1 MTPTLLTQSGTDVPP
16 EETRRAEDAN
26 LHAGVA
32 RPSPATGLVRPA
44 LRDAGQVHRRRGESP
59 APTDADDAA
68 PSRRRRRRCAA
79 GARNGRRRA
88 GDEAPGD
95 GGRGRQQRRKHRV
108 GRERGDIR

>member
-68 PSRRRRRRCAA
+68 PSRRRRRCAA